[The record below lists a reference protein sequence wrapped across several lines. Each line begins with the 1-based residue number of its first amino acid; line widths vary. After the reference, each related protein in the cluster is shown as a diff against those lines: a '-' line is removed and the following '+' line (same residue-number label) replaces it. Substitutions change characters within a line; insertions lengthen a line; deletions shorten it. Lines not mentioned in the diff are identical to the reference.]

1 MRDLNGQPQR
11 QDHHNIEIG
20 GTSQVGSPIRAKQFT
35 TAGRG
40 QQPVCQLLPPFNFG
54 IEINRCDFGSGLAES
69 RKTPIIDRRY
79 HTRGFSLIT
88 PENAESRIL
97 AGGEGGIEP
106 RNPSVSIRSPGV
118 RIKRPLMA
126 TKSAHAGVSRITPE
140 NTEGRDRRAG

>member
-1 MRDLNGQPQR
+1 MASRSDKT
-11 QDHHNIEIG
+11 II
-20 GTSQVGSPIRAKQFT
+20 TSKLAARARWV
-35 TAGRG
+35 ARSGRSSSL
-40 QQPVCQLLPPFNFG
+40 Q
-54 IEINRCDFGSGLAES
+54 LAEGSSQFASFSHLSISVS
-69 RKTPIIDRRY
+69 RSIGATSVPGWPNHVRLPIIDRRY